1 MVKNIVL
8 FIKDLNIINLED
20 KSLAWGKKKIRMGS
34 DRRIRNIIKT
44 MLITIVIKKHFYS
57 DAFPKNFPW
66 IVSFNQRLRRA

>member
-57 DAFPKNFPW
+57 DAFLKTFHGLSHL
-66 IVSFNQRLRRA
+66 IKG

>member
-20 KSLAWGKKKIRMGS
+20 KSLAWGKERKIRMGS

-44 MLITIVIKKHFYS
+44 MLITIVIKKHFHS
-57 DAFPKNFPW
+57 DAFLKTFHGLSHL
-66 IVSFNQRLRRA
+66 IKG